1 MSATFNTMLPPSN
14 VLNLQCCGQC
24 EQVNYPPRELCGN
37 CLADD
42 LQWREV
48 DDRGVLQARAELHYS
63 LETQYERNL
72 PWPVG
77 SVKLDCG
84 PVALTHVQPDIE
96 NGGTVRVRILRDAG
110 DNRMLVAVSADQDS
124 GEAVA
129 SWLAQIN
136 FQECSI

>member
-48 DDRGVLQARAELHYS
+48 DDRGVLQARVELHYS

-96 NGGTVRVRILRDAG
+96 NGGTVRVRILRDA
-110 DNRMLVAVSADQDS
+110 DNNRMLVALSADHGN
-124 GEAVA
+124 GEAA
-129 SWLAQIN
+129 AAWLAQIN